1 MSTKYVQTVTSN
13 NRSTITNVTR
23 DFDADNSIAKN
34 DATGTNNDSIADDY
48 VEDNEDSTP
57 VDQEKT

>member
-1 MSTKYVQTVTSN
+1 MSTKYVQTITSN

-23 DFDADNSIAKN
+23 DFADTSIAKN
-34 DATGTNNDSIADDY
+34 DATGTNNDSITDDY